1 MKLQDVLLNVISFL
15 GYKYDY
21 KTEWEYGKKLKMD
34 KQKKDPNYLEEIKGS
49 WINDLFVGDKLN
61 WDAKAQVP
69 EFIKPTKTC
78 LPSDGRFREDLC

>member
-34 KQKKDPNYLEEIKGS
+34 KQK
-49 WINDLFVGDKLN
+49 
-61 WDAKAQVP
+61 
-69 EFIKPTKTC
+69 
-78 LPSDGRFREDLC
+78 